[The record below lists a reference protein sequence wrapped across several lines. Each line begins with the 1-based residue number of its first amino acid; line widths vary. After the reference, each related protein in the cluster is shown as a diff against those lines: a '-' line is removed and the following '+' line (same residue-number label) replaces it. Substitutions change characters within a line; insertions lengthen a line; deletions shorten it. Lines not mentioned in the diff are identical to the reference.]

1 MPHRLGFALLG
12 TVCLTLTLTAAG
24 GVPTG
29 KAEDVG
35 MSTERVTRIRE
46 AVQRHLDAGALP
58 GAVTLVA
65 RNGRVVHF
73 EAHGLI
79 DVEAK
84 RPMPKDG
91 VFRLASMSKPITA
104 VAVMMLVEEGKIR
117 LTDPVSRFIP
127 EFKSAKVAVPKQTSA
142 AAPATSGPAV
152 QAPPTPAVGPA
163 PAGGRGRGGRGPA
176 VELEVV
182 NAARDIT
189 VRDLLTHTSGLMT
202 SGGPVNGAS
211 MAVPPVQ
218 RADSDTLATYIPK
231 LGAVPLDYQPGAMWR
246 YSGIAGFEVLSRIV
260 EIASG
265 QPFDQF
271 LQQRLFDPLGMKDTG
286 FPLTGPKAPRVVPM
300 YSRGQNG
307 GFTRQPNQN
316 GLSSATYFSGAGG
329 LSSTAEDYLQFAQ
342 MLLNGGELNGRRY
355 LSPKTVALMS
365 SNHTGDLVNGQFGR
379 PAHGMGFGLG
389 VQVVEDPVAADLRVG
404 KGAWGWAGAYGTNFH
419 IDPTERMVLIIMMQT
434 SVGALQRD
442 FENAVSQ
449 AIVK

>member
-1 MPHRLGFALLG
+1 VAHRNVLTLLG
-12 TVCLTLTLTAAG
+12 IACLTLTLRAG
-24 GVPTG
+24 TVAPAKPEEVGLS
-29 KAEDVG
+29 AERLG
-35 MSTERVTRIRE
+35 RVRE

-58 GAVTLVA
+58 GTVTLVA
-65 RNGRVVHF
+65 RNGRIAHF

-84 RPMPKDG
+84 KPMPKDG

-104 VAVMMLVEEGKIR
+104 VAVMMLIEEGKVR

-127 EFKSAKVAVPKQTSA
+127 EFKSAKVAIAKPAATSSSG
-142 AAPATSGPAV
+142 AAPA
-152 QAPPTPAVGPA
+152 A
-163 PAGGRGRGGRGPA
+163 PAAGPGAAPAGQGGGRGGRGRGGPP
-176 VELEVV
+176 VELEII
-182 NAARDIT
+182 NANRDIT

-211 MAVPPVQ
+211 QAGAAAT
-218 RADSDTLATYIPK
+218 RGESDTLATYIPR
-231 LGAVPLDYQPGAMWR
+231 LGAVPLDYQPGTLWR
-246 YSGIAGFEVLSRIV
+246 YSGLAGFDVLSRIV

-265 QPFDQF
+265 QPFEQF

-286 FPLTGPKAPRVVPM
+286 FPLTGPKASRVVPM
-300 YSRGQNG
+300 YSRGQGG
-307 GFTRQPNQN
+307 GFTRQANQG

-365 SNHTGDLVNGQFGR
+365 SNHTGDMVNGQFGR
-379 PAHGMGFGLG
+379 PARGMGFGLG
-389 VQVVEDPVAADLRVG
+389 VQVVEDPIAADLRVG

-419 IDPTERMVLIIMMQT
+419 IDPTEKMVSIIMMQV